1 MLAARLQEHKSSY
14 MSYANRCDEN
24 IVENDDHDVSE
35 DDELLAEPSEGD
47 IPIMSF
53 GVREQYAECGLP

>member
-1 MLAARLQEHKSSY
+1 